1 MGLFNFLRKSKAPEW
16 RDLTNEQKL
25 RVTSR
30 IAKGVKA
37 QYGARYKLVSG
48 TDVWQHERGM
58 TEHKGEDD
66 ILSAHGRGVM
76 LD

>member
-1 MGLFNFLRKSKAPEW
+1 MIMAWFNFGRKNKAPKW
-16 RDLTNEQKL
+16 SDLSNEQKL

-48 TDVWQHERGM
+48 TDVW
-58 TEHKGEDD
+58 
-66 ILSAHGRGVM
+66 
-76 LD
+76 